1 MNLCLVKN
9 SNCNSYSLTIVDE
22 YSSRNMYLFDDVSNS
37 EIEIE
42 IDVIFLSYAIIIIS
56 FLNNLVF
63 TIEFTKVSTT

>member
-1 MNLCLVKN
+1 
-9 SNCNSYSLTIVDE
+9 
-22 YSSRNMYLFDDVSNS
+22 MYLFDDVSNS